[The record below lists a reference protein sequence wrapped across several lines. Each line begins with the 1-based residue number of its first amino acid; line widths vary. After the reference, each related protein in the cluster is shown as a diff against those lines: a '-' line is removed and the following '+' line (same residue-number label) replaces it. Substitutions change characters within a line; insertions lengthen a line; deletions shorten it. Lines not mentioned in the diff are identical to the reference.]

1 MIKAHPMD
9 RKKRQGELGCA
20 YYPKIRGGIINQLK
34 RKIQK
39 GDNYN
44 TVQLHSVT

>member
-1 MIKAHPMD
+1 MD

-20 YYPKIRGGIINQLK
+20 YYPKIRGGIIINQLK

-44 TVQLHSVT
+44 TVVAFHAT

>member
-1 MIKAHPMD
+1 MD
-9 RKKRQGELGCA
+9 VCA
-20 YYPKIRGGIINQLK
+20 YYPKIRGGIIINQLK

-44 TVQLHSVT
+44 TGYIACNLGVSSLGEMMRIV